1 MTKPKRGDMLQTFDD
16 TSISWLTRL
25 VRDQRSAALATLGSE
40 GGPSVSLVA
49 FAESRD
55 FDVFWLHLSE
65 LAAHK
70 GQLRADPRC
79 GLMIADPDDGR
90 TEPLQKHRLM
100 LHCHAEIV
108 GRDHDDYA
116 AAKARY
122 LAKLPRHEMM
132 FSLGDFDLV
141 RLSVTGG
148 MLNAGFGKAYR
159 VTPEILARAAEIE

>member
-16 TSISWLTRL
+16 DSLTWLTRL
-25 VRDQRSAALATLGSE
+25 VRDQRSASLATVGPE
-40 GGPSVSLVA
+40 GGPAVSLVA

-55 FDVFWLHLSE
+55 FSSFWLHLSE
-65 LAAHK
+65 LAGHK
-70 GQLRADPRC
+70 RQLRDDPRC
-79 GLMIADPDDGR
+79 GLMIAEPDDGR

-100 LHCHAEIV
+100 LDCRAEIV
-108 GRDHDDYA
+108 DRAHPDYA

-141 RLSVTGG
+141 RLSPSGG
-148 MLNAGFGKAYR
+148 LLNAGFGKAYR
-159 VTPEILARAAEIE
+159 VTPEILARAAQIE